1 MVLLLPT
8 QKDRVNLQHGILRG
22 KMHGRRCLNSMVT
35 VVGHCVGEKKKEQ
48 TKYYIRL
55 LLGIA
60 YVAIFVVGVLLT
72 IFSTPLLRF
81 YGLSPDAFAIAGQ
94 LLLYHGIV
102 SIFLSSIGA
111 YALSCSLRAGK
122 RKMVEQ
128 V

>member
-1 MVLLLPT
+1 MVA
-8 QKDRVNLQHGILRG
+8 
-22 KMHGRRCLNSMVT
+22 
-35 VVGHCVGEKKKEQ
+35 VVGHCVGEKEKEQ

-60 YVAIFVVGVLLT
+60 YVAIFVVVVLLT
-72 IFSTPLLRF
+72 IFFTPLLRF
-81 YGLSPDAFAIAGQ
+81 YGLSSDAFAVVGQ
-94 LLLYHGIV
+94 LLLYHGLV

-111 YALSCSLRAGK
+111 YALSYSLRAGK